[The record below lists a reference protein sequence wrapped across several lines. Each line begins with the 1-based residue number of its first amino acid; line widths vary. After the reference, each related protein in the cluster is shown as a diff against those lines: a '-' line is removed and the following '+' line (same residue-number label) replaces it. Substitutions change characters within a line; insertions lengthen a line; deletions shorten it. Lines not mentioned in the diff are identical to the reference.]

1 MFAVFGKSKK
11 KEFENS
17 FNKLGVKIKDEEKS
31 FAKDTG
37 CYQIS
42 GDFSSEK
49 IAMDF
54 VELCKGKKILFDL
67 FSSQFLSLKSI
78 NTAMKS

>member
-17 FNKLGVKIKDEEKS
+17 LNKLGVKIKDEEKS

-54 VELCKGKKILFDL
+54 VELCKSVQVFKTESDARVYMD
-67 FSSQFLSLKSI
+67 SLL
-78 NTAMKS
+78 AGGL

>member
-1 MFAVFGKSKK
+1 MFSVFGKSKK

-42 GDFSSEK
+42 GDFRPK
-49 IAMDF
+49 R
-54 VELCKGKKILFDL
+54 
-67 FSSQFLSLKSI
+67 
-78 NTAMKS
+78 